1 MKVYIKQYFLNNFA
15 EYTKL
20 IIIMAITIIVSIL
33 AINNSN
39 DYQKKAIKEYI
50 DSKIVQ
56 VKNSG
61 KMEKTSSLEYN
72 LKEKVKENIIVSFLA
87 SSIIGLPIAYLII
100 IKRVFS
106 IGYTMSAIF
115 ATQSKKTAIIFI
127 CNSMLLHNIIY
138 VVSLFIALVTGLNF
152 IKSIVKKEKL
162 NLKIEILRFI
172 ILILISSLIAVI
184 SVLIQVFV
192 SLSLINLFKKSL

>member
-1 MKVYIKQYFLNNFA
+1 MKTYIKQYFLNNYT
-15 EYTKL
+15 EYAKL

-33 AINNSN
+33 TINNSN

-56 VKNSG
+56 VKNSD
-61 KMEKTSSLEYN
+61 KFEKNNSLEYN
-72 LKEKVKENIIVSFLA
+72 LKEKVKENFIVSLLA

-106 IGYTMSAIF
+106 IGYTLSAIF

-127 CNSMLLHNIIY
+127 CSSMLLHNIIY

-162 NLKIEILRFI
+162 DLKFEILRFI
-172 ILILISSLIAVI
+172 IFILISALIAVI
-184 SVLIQVFV
+184 SVLIQVFI
-192 SLSLINLFKKSL
+192 SLSLINLFKKNL

>member
-72 LKEKVKENIIVSFLA
+72 LKEKVKENIIVSLLA
-87 SSIIGLPIAYLII
+87 SSIIGLPIAYFII

-162 NLKIEILRFI
+162 NLKFEILRFI
-172 ILILISSLIAVI
+172 ILILISALIAVI

>member
-1 MKVYIKQYFLNNFA
+1 MKTYIKQYFLNNYT
-15 EYTKL
+15 EYAKL

-33 AINNSN
+33 TINNSN

-56 VKNSG
+56 VKNSD
-61 KMEKTSSLEYN
+61 KIEKNNSLEYN
-72 LKEKVKENIIVSFLA
+72 LKEKIKENIIVSLLA

-106 IGYTMSAIF
+106 IGYTLSAIF

-127 CNSMLLHNIIY
+127 FSSMLLHNIIY

-162 NLKIEILRFI
+162 NLKFEILRFI
-172 ILILISSLIAVI
+172 IFILISALIAVI
-184 SVLIQVFV
+184 SVLIQVFI
-192 SLSLINLFKKSL
+192 SLSLINLFKKNL

>member
-1 MKVYIKQYFLNNFA
+1 MKTYIKQYFLNNYT
-15 EYTKL
+15 EYAKL

-33 AINNSN
+33 TINNSN

-56 VKNSG
+56 VKNSD
-61 KMEKTSSLEYN
+61 KFEKNNSLEYN
-72 LKEKVKENIIVSFLA
+72 LKEKVKENIIVSLLA

-106 IGYTMSAIF
+106 IGYTLSAIF

-127 CNSMLLHNIIY
+127 FSSMLLHNIIY

-162 NLKIEILRFI
+162 NLKFEILRFI
-172 ILILISSLIAVI
+172 IFILISALIAVI
-184 SVLIQVFV
+184 SVLIQVFI
-192 SLSLINLFKKSL
+192 SLSLINLLKKNL

>member
-33 AINNSN
+33 TINNSN

-106 IGYTMSAIF
+106 IGYTLSAIF

-127 CNSMLLHNIIY
+127 FSSMLLHNIIY

>member
-72 LKEKVKENIIVSFLA
+72 LKEKVKENIIVSLLA

-172 ILILISSLIAVI
+172 ILILISALIAVI

>member
-1 MKVYIKQYFLNNFA
+1 MKTYIKQYFLNNYT
-15 EYTKL
+15 EYAKL

-33 AINNSN
+33 TINNSN

-56 VKNSG
+56 VKNSD
-61 KMEKTSSLEYN
+61 KFEKNNSLEYN
-72 LKEKVKENIIVSFLA
+72 LKEKVKENIIVSLLA

-106 IGYTMSAIF
+106 IGYTLSAIF

-127 CNSMLLHNIIY
+127 FSSMLLHNIIY

-162 NLKIEILRFI
+162 NLKFEILRFI
-172 ILILISSLIAVI
+172 IFILISALIAVI
-184 SVLIQVFV
+184 SVLIQVFI
-192 SLSLINLFKKSL
+192 SLSLINLFKKNL

>member
-1 MKVYIKQYFLNNFA
+1 MKTYIKQYFLNNYT
-15 EYTKL
+15 EYAKL

-33 AINNSN
+33 TINNSN

-56 VKNSG
+56 VKNSD
-61 KMEKTSSLEYN
+61 KFEKNNSLEYN
-72 LKEKVKENIIVSFLA
+72 LKEKVKENFIVSLLA

-106 IGYTMSAIF
+106 IGYTLSAIF

-127 CNSMLLHNIIY
+127 CSSMLLHNIIY

-162 NLKIEILRFI
+162 NLKFEILRFI
-172 ILILISSLIAVI
+172 IFILISALIAVI
-184 SVLIQVFV
+184 SVLIQVFI
-192 SLSLINLFKKSL
+192 SLSLINLFKKNL

>member
-1 MKVYIKQYFLNNFA
+1 MKTYIKQYFLNNYT
-15 EYTKL
+15 EYAKL

-33 AINNSN
+33 TINNSN

-56 VKNSG
+56 VKNSD
-61 KMEKTSSLEYN
+61 KIEKNNSLEYN
-72 LKEKVKENIIVSFLA
+72 LKEKIKENIIVSLLA

-106 IGYTMSAIF
+106 IGYTLSAIF

-127 CNSMLLHNIIY
+127 FSSMLLHNIIY

-162 NLKIEILRFI
+162 NLKFEILRFI
-172 ILILISSLIAVI
+172 IFILISALIAMI
-184 SVLIQVFV
+184 SVLIQVFI
-192 SLSLINLFKKSL
+192 SLSLINLFKKNL

>member
-1 MKVYIKQYFLNNFA
+1 MKTYIKQYFLNNYT
-15 EYTKL
+15 EYAKL

-33 AINNSN
+33 TINNSN

-56 VKNSG
+56 VKNSD
-61 KMEKTSSLEYN
+61 KFEKNNSLEYN
-72 LKEKVKENIIVSFLA
+72 LKEKVKENIIVSLLA

-106 IGYTMSAIF
+106 IGYTLSAIF

-127 CNSMLLHNIIY
+127 CSSMLLHNIIY

-162 NLKIEILRFI
+162 DLKFEILRFI
-172 ILILISSLIAVI
+172 IFILISALIAMI
-184 SVLIQVFV
+184 SVLIQVFI
-192 SLSLINLFKKSL
+192 SLSLINLFKKNL

>member
-1 MKVYIKQYFLNNFA
+1 
-15 EYTKL
+15 
-20 IIIMAITIIVSIL
+20 MAITIIVSIL
-33 AINNSN
+33 IINNSN

-56 VKNSG
+56 VKNSD
-61 KMEKTSSLEYN
+61 KFEKNNSLEYN
-72 LKEKVKENIIVSFLA
+72 LKEKVKENIIVSLLA

-106 IGYTMSAIF
+106 IGYTLSAIF

-127 CNSMLLHNIIY
+127 FSSMLLHNIIY

-162 NLKIEILRFI
+162 NLKFEILRFI
-172 ILILISSLIAVI
+172 IFILISALIAVI
-184 SVLIQVFV
+184 SVLIQVFI
-192 SLSLINLFKKSL
+192 SLSLINLFKKNL

>member
-1 MKVYIKQYFLNNFA
+1 MKTYIKQYFLNNYT
-15 EYTKL
+15 EYAKL

-33 AINNSN
+33 TINNSN

-56 VKNSG
+56 VKNSD
-61 KMEKTSSLEYN
+61 KIEKNNSLEYN
-72 LKEKVKENIIVSFLA
+72 LKEKIKENIIVSLLA

-106 IGYTMSAIF
+106 IGYTLSAIF

-127 CNSMLLHNIIY
+127 FSSMILHNIIY

-162 NLKIEILRFI
+162 NLKFEILN
-172 ILILISSLIAVI
+172 V
-184 SVLIQVFV
+184 
-192 SLSLINLFKKSL
+192 KSLN

>member
-61 KMEKTSSLEYN
+61 KIEKTSSLEYN
-72 LKEKVKENIIVSFLA
+72 LKEKVKENIIVSLLA

-115 ATQSKKTAIIFI
+115 ATQAKKTAIIFI

-162 NLKIEILRFI
+162 NLKFEILRFI
-172 ILILISSLIAVI
+172 ILILISALIAVI

>member
-56 VKNSG
+56 VKNIG

-72 LKEKVKENIIVSFLA
+72 LKEKVKENIIVSLLA
-87 SSIIGLPIAYLII
+87 SSIIGLPIAYFII

-162 NLKIEILRFI
+162 NLKFEILRFI
-172 ILILISSLIAVI
+172 ILILISALIAVI